1 MRPPAHPPLHQHQPG
16 RRRRGGRARN
26 AILQVTT
33 ISSAFNCR
41 YNQRKGSRTS
51 APRALQPTAPMPAC
65 QADVASGMPHASL
78 SSCRLFGPT
87 LLLSRAP
94 LLQTTTLNGLSAF
107 HARLNARPLPR
118 RRRLSPLL
126 PRAGHARLATSTITA
141 QSGRNASRESKLLL
155 CEVHQTVLRYNAH
168 TDPTPPLCR
177 CEEPRPTNLEDE
189 VEEILAAT
197 PAVSEAQ
204 KTEPIEKRDSHGLH

>member
-1 MRPPAHPPLHQHQPG
+1 MSSVIECSCMLHYSYHFLLSSTDSKAQSNYCLLWLQTTTQSARSASPVRPPAHPPLHQHQPG

-126 PRAGHARLATSTITA
+126 PRAGHARLATSTITT
-141 QSGRNASRESKLLL
+141 QGGRNAARESKRLL
-155 CEVHQTVLRYNAH
+155 CEV
-168 TDPTPPLCR
+168 P
-177 CEEPRPTNLEDE
+177 E
-189 VEEILAAT
+189 
-197 PAVSEAQ
+197 
-204 KTEPIEKRDSHGLH
+204 